1 MPPRTGLLS
10 FGLVSIPSNS
20 NLQSKNISFHWLHD
34 RCGSRIQ
41 NRYYCPVCNV
51 VVERDD
57 RVRGYEFAK
66 DQYVQL
72 TEAELESVE
81 TESSDNNELKEF
93 IPLSK
98 IDPVYFEDS
107 YYLGPREGGEKAYRL
122 LADVL
127 AKSNRAA
134 IAQLVTRGKEQ
145 LAVIRPY
152 ENGLIMHSLFYAN
165 EVRNFAEIAKAE
177 NVKLTDDE
185 IELGAHLIEN
195 MSDEFNLDKY
205 RDEYRERVQAMLDE
219 KSKGKEITFAPP
231 EAPRHGQIIDLMQAL
246 KRSIEETGPRQ
257 RRYQLGASEK
267 LLPRCSKKKSRE
279 YPSQCRG
286 KRASRLSA
294 RDEFE
299 SRYLRVLDRY

>member
-1 MPPRTGLLS
+1 MPPLRTGLLS
-10 FGLVSIPSNS
+10 FGLVSIPVE
-20 NLQSKNISFHWLHD
+20 LQPAIQNQNISFHWLHD

-66 DQYVQL
+66 GEYVQL
-72 TEAELESVE
+72 IDAELESVE
-81 TESSDNNELKEF
+81 TESSNNIELKEF

-122 LADVL
+122 LADAL
-127 AKSNRAA
+127 SKSDRAA
-134 IAQLVTRGKEQ
+134 VAQLVSRGKEQ
-145 LAVIRPY
+145 LVVIRAY
-152 ENGLIMHSLFYAN
+152 QNGLIMHGMYYAN
-165 EVRNFAEIAKAE
+165 EVRNFADIAKAE

-205 RDEYRERVQAMLDE
+205 HDEYRERVQAMLDE

-246 KRSIEETGPRQ
+246 KQSIEEVRPK
-257 RRYQLGASEK
+257 AK
-267 LLPRCSKKKSRE
+267 AIPAK
-279 YPSQCRG
+279 G
-286 KRASRLSA
+286 KRKTAS
-294 RDEFE
+294 
-299 SRYLRVLDRY
+299 